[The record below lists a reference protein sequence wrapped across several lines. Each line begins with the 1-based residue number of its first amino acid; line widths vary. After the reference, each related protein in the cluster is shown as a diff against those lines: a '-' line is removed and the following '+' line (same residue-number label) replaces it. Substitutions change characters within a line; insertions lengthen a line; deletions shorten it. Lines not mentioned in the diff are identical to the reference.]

1 MEQVKALGAGVLEA
15 RLARLREDIAAHRKM
30 LSMTHQAKD
39 AKVVAHVRAAIA
51 ADLDELEKQEAALL
65 ARLDVLATS

>member
-1 MEQVKALGAGVLEA
+1 MDEVKALGVGVLEA
-15 RLARLREDIAAHRKM
+15 RLTRLRADIAAHRKM
-30 LSMTHQAKD
+30 LALTHQAKD
-39 AKVVAHVRAAIA
+39 AKVVAHVRAAVA